1 MICKKCRR
9 EIGPEDLKCPYCGAD
24 HPFAVQHKKNMDK
37 YAKDFSATTGKLKA
51 SERKM
56 GELGKKAGILV
67 VLILCILIVN
77 LIASFCYIDPDTEE
91 EVKKDADR
99 NAAKYAEEIDALLE
113 RGEYTECLSFM
124 KAHGIDDSWAEGYK
138 KFRQTKYL
146 INAYNDCIGRLEK
159 IILRSPDPEYF
170 DSLDTEKDE
179 KYRAYFAD
187 MEKELRM
194 VLRTYFDLDEE
205 ELEELLSL
213 SRAQKAVRLEEI
225 LRHE

>member
-170 DSLDTEKDE
+170 DSLDT
-179 KYRAYFAD
+179 D
-187 MEKELRM
+187 MNI
-194 VLRTYFDLDEE
+194 FCGS
-205 ELEELLSL
+205 LETFY
-213 SRAQKAVRLEEI
+213 
-225 LRHE
+225 